1 MDARHPFDF
10 LTNPERF
17 MTFSRWAAPMF
28 GAIAAV
34 LAVIG
39 LALTFAAPE
48 DYQQGDTVRMMFIH
62 VPAAVMS
69 MLIYLFLGGASLL
82 SLVFRHALADAAA
95 RACAPLGAVFTALA
109 LITGSLWGKPM
120 WGTWWQWDARMT
132 SVLVLFLFYLGYLA
146 LRSALE
152 DEQKAARAAA
162 ILALV
167 GLINLP
173 IVKFLGRVVEHPA
186 PGIVDPVRR
195 AREPAAGGV
204 SVALG
209 PDDPRLSVGLRVA
222 VAGAHPGAG
231 LAAQSPR
238 PGPSHGG
245 KLKMHFD
252 FDAGKYARLCLAGLR
267 GQRGGLRLDD
277 RRQPAAVA
285 ALEARDGAPSGPAR
299 RPG

>member
-34 LAVIG
+34 LALIG

-95 RACAPLGAVFTALA
+95 RACAPLGAIFTALA

-173 IVKFLGRVVEHPA
+173 IVKFSVEWWNTLHQGSSTLFAAPENRLPA
-186 PGIVDPVRR
+186 VYLWPWALMSLAYLSAFGSLWLVRIR
-195 AREPAAGGV
+195 ALVWRRKAR
-204 SVALG
+204 ALA
-209 PDDPRLSVGLRVA
+209 LRMA
-222 VAGAHPGAG
+222 
-231 LAAQSPR
+231 
-238 PGPSHGG
+238 
-245 KLKMHFD
+245 
-252 FDAGKYARLCLAGLR
+252 
-267 GQRGGLRLDD
+267 
-277 RRQPAAVA
+277 
-285 ALEARDGAPSGPAR
+285 EN
-299 RPG
+299 